1 MNRRQF
7 IQIGTAAA
15 LPVHSLFAAVENRST
30 EDSTSAGENISIAVV
45 HGATFGDAEK
55 WGEGMVEVGDAFTI
69 DTPAGMSPPITL
81 MRYRDVPFYFV
92 RGHIPD
98 PPGTDLP
105 PGRTKVT
112 TWAALYQLGVKQ
124 VFGGD
129 VCGSINRDY
138 DFDDLVVVDDFLLL
152 DNQRPQSILNASGIS
167 RPGIFPD
174 FQVPFCPDLRRLYI
188 EEARKNYAGRVF
200 EKGVVLQDDPGRFET
215 PAEIRRMRLIGA
227 DLVTHNVVTEAVYA
241 RQLGMHFALLN
252 SVSNPAVGVKPFTFK
267 DMQESVQRIARG
279 AVPILLQCIVRA
291 ASLEHTCGFSCI
303 GQPVEGTFTD
313 PESKKQE
320 NVY

>member
-1 MNRRQF
+1 
-7 IQIGTAAA
+7 
-15 LPVHSLFAAVENRST
+15 
-30 EDSTSAGENISIAVV
+30 
-45 HGATFGDAEK
+45 
-55 WGEGMVEVGDAFTI
+55 
-69 DTPAGMSPPITL
+69 MSPPITR
-81 MRYRDVPFYFV
+81 MRYRDVSFYFV

-98 PPGTDLP
+98 PPGSAGP
-105 PGRTKVT
+105 PGGTKVS

-152 DNQRPQSILNASGIS
+152 DNQRPQSILQAAGLS

-188 EEARKNYAGRVF
+188 EVASKNYPGRVF
-200 EKGVVLQDDPGRFET
+200 QKGVVLQDDPGRFET
-215 PAEIRRMRLIGA
+215 PAEIHRMRLIGA

-241 RQLGMHFALLN
+241 RQLGIHFALLN

-267 DMQESVQRIARG
+267 DMQESVQRIARA
-279 AVPILLQCIVRA
+279 AVPVLLESIVRA
-291 ASLEHTCGFSCI
+291 ANIEHTCGFGCI
-303 GQPVEGTFTD
+303 GQPTEGTFTD

>member
-7 IQIGTAAA
+7 MQMGTVAA
-15 LPVHSLFAAVENRST
+15 FAADPIFAQVTNGVA
-30 EDSTSAGENISIAVV
+30 EDSSSAGETTKIAVV
-45 HGATFGDAEK
+45 HGATFGDAEN
-55 WGEGMVEVGDAFTI
+55 WGQGQVEIRETLTI
-69 DTPAGMSPPITL
+69 DTPAGMSPPITR

-92 RGHIPD
+92 PGHIPD
-98 PPGTDLP
+98 PPGSSRP
-105 PGRTKVT
+105 PGWNKVT
-112 TWAALYQLGVKQ
+112 TWAALHQLGVKQ

-129 VCGSINRDY
+129 VCGSINREY

-152 DNQRPQSILNASGIS
+152 DNQRPQSILQAAKLS

-174 FQVPFCPDLRRLYI
+174 FQMPFCPDLRHLYI
-188 EEARKNYAGRVF
+188 DVANTNYPGRVF
-200 EKGVVLQDDPGRFET
+200 PKGVVLQDDPGRFET

-252 SVSNPAVGVKPFTFK
+252 SVSNPAVGVKPFTFQ
-267 DMQESVQRIARG
+267 DMQESVQRIAQG
-279 AVPILLQCIVRA
+279 AVPILLECIVRA
-291 ASLEHTCGFSCI
+291 ANLKHSCGFTCI

-313 PESKKQE
+313 PDSTKQE